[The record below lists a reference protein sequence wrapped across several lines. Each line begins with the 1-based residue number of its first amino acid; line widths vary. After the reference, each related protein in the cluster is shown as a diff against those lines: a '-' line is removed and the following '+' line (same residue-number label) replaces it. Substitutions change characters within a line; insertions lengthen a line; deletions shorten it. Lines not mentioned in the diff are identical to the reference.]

1 MGRPIVHWEISGH
14 DGPKLQSFYAE
25 LFDWKIDSNNPMNYG
40 MVRTADANTINGGIY
55 QCKPT
60 EKPALT
66 FYIHVDDLQ
75 KYLDRIG
82 QKGGRTVVPP
92 SPIPGIGT
100 FAMFADPEGNVVGL
114 FKPNMD

>member
-14 DGPKLQSFYAE
+14 NGANLQAFYAD

-40 MVRTADANTINGGIY
+40 MVKTAEANTVDGGIY

-60 EKPALT
+60 DKPTVT

-75 KYLDRIG
+75 KYLDLIN

-92 SPIPGIGT
+92 SPIPGFGS

-114 FKPNMD
+114 FKSDKC